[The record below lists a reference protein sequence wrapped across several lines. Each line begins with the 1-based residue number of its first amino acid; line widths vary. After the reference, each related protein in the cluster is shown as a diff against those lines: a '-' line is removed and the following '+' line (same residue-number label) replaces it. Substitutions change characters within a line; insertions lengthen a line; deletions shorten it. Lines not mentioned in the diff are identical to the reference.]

1 MRKKVDKIKN
11 YIILN
16 RYCLLFAFILGT
28 FIFKYNYVLGD
39 DTKFLNELFSQGF
52 FKMLIHDY
60 LNWSGRVSS
69 TMIYFIILPHIKV
82 WKILNIIVAFLF
94 IKGLSNYYKDEV
106 SNLEKIEIDK
116 MIIKCFFFVSIFIIL
131 SSYVWMTGSFQYI
144 WVIVAFLYAMHPFY
158 NLFFYRKLKF
168 SIYKWIWYY
177 CCMFYASYVEQESLI
192 ILVLGII
199 SVIAIY
205 RKKDIKHIEKRKIY
219 YYYIF
224 FLINFFISRISP
236 GLGNRIEVAKAY
248 YPNWD
253 NIPFIF
259 KFYEAFILS
268 SKNLILGSNL
278 LFFILLLLLSILI
291 YKKFGTKFK
300 VLFIP
305 IFYMILNIIPF
316 DYLMSSIM
324 LDNNRVPIL
333 NSSKEL
339 SFFLF
344 DIGKVVQDIK
354 IAKIEY
360 LPIVI
365 ILFVII
371 FSSFILLIIFED
383 KNKGRLNFLV
393 YWAGLFS
400 GYIIAFMPVMYG
412 IGTRAC
418 FITVTCF
425 LFVISQL
432 YLELKL
438 KYEIDKNLYF
448 KILKIILT
456 ILSFVIILS
465 YHTRIIEKNFY

>member
-1 MRKKVDKIKN
+1 
-11 YIILN
+11 
-16 RYCLLFAFILGT
+16 
-28 FIFKYNYVLGD
+28 
-39 DTKFLNELFSQGF
+39 
-52 FKMLIHDY
+52 
-60 LNWSGRVSS
+60 
-69 TMIYFIILPHIKV
+69 
-82 WKILNIIVAFLF
+82 
-94 IKGLSNYYKDEV
+94 
-106 SNLEKIEIDK
+106 
-116 MIIKCFFFVSIFIIL
+116 
-131 SSYVWMTGSFQYI
+131 
-144 WVIVAFLYAMHPFY
+144 
-158 NLFFYRKLKF
+158 
-168 SIYKWIWYY
+168 
-177 CCMFYASYVEQESLI
+177 
-192 ILVLGII
+192 
-199 SVIAIY
+199 
-205 RKKDIKHIEKRKIY
+205 
-219 YYYIF
+219 
-224 FLINFFISRISP
+224 
-236 GLGNRIEVAKAY
+236 
-248 YPNWD
+248 
-253 NIPFIF
+253 
-259 KFYEAFILS
+259 
-268 SKNLILGSNL
+268 
-278 LFFILLLLLSILI
+278 
-291 YKKFGTKFK
+291 
-300 VLFIP
+300 
-305 IFYMILNIIPF
+305 
-316 DYLMSSIM
+316 M